1 MPVQRFEDLCVADLS
16 HVFDAG
22 SLARGMAY
30 ARENRID
37 NVVFNEAHSM
47 LSGEV
52 QGNRAQ
58 PYQTL
63 VAWSADANSGTLD
76 LRTVCT
82 CPVGSECKH
91 AVALILE
98 VLNDRT
104 ISGEPA
110 LRNSSS
116 WRRPLQPLLDAASS
130 QEATDAAPLALQFTL
145 TQPRPPANYRR
156 TEIPIQLKV
165 RPLVRGARGTWVK
178 TRASWQDISNRY
190 NHFGQIEE
198 HREALRALLAECPQ
212 SGYGYYNQPALDL
225 ADFGSGLWAVLERA
239 AEVGVEFV
247 GARVADGPI
256 TLDSRPA
263 SVSLDVTRDPAN
275 GDLLLEPTVIIDSET
290 PICLATG
297 DVQLLG
303 IPAHGFFTC
312 VPLDAARGPHIT
324 LLRLDRPPGPE
335 LRTFVSTHQKVVI
348 PAADVDE
355 FIRDFYPRLA
365 RSASLVSHDDSVKLP
380 EIAPPQVALTVAYAD
395 DGAASLAWGFTY
407 RQDSVIHRVDLH
419 SSADETLLRDVVA
432 ERVLLRDLDV
442 PDDELPALRTLVG
455 SVPTLV
461 PRIEFRGYDVV
472 ILTEDVLPKL
482 RSNGQVD
489 IDISGQ
495 PPVFNF
501 NESAPTVAVSVAD
514 TAASND
520 WFDLNVAITIDGE
533 EIGFEELFVA
543 LAADQ
548 THLVLASGTYL
559 RIDRPEFEQLG
570 RLIAEARS
578 LQDTTGDGLQINRYH
593 ADLWDEF
600 SRLGIVEHQSQRWA
614 STVQG
619 LLNIDRI
626 AAPPLP
632 AGLHAELRP
641 YQRDGYAWL
650 SFLYDHGLGG
660 ILADDMGLGKTVQAL
675 ALMCRVCEQAVEN
688 SPRPRFLVVAPTS
701 VVENW
706 ARESARFAP
715 GLRVATIRETQSRRG
730 TTLRAEI
737 GEADLVVTSYALF
750 RIEFDAYA
758 DLEWSGLILDEA
770 QFVKNHQGKTYQCAR
785 KLDAPFKLAIT
796 GTPLENS
803 LMDLWALL
811 SITAPGLYPN
821 PRRFATIYQ
830 KPIERGTAPHML
842 ANLRRRIRPLM
853 RRRTKEEVATDLP
866 PKQEQVVEVAL
877 TPRHAKIYQ
886 THLQRE
892 RQKVLG
898 LLKDVDKNRFAIFR
912 SLTLLRQ
919 LSLDPALVDDKY
931 EKVGSS
937 KADVLIEQL
946 TEIAAEGHRA
956 LVFSQF
962 TGYLKRIRTRLDAEG
977 IAYSYLDGRTTKRQA
992 AIDGFRDG
1000 DAPVFL
1006 ISLKAGGFGLN
1017 LTEADYCFVL
1027 DPWWNPAS
1035 EAQAVDRAHRIGQT
1049 KTVMVYRYV
1058 AANTIEEKVMEL
1070 KARKQKLFA
1079 SVMDGDGALSS
1090 ALNAEDIRGLLG

>member
-1 MPVQRFEDLCVADLS
+1 MPDQRFEDLYVADLS
-16 HVFDAG
+16 RAFDAG

-30 ARENRID
+30 ARQHRVD
-37 NVVFNEAHSM
+37 NVVFNEANSL
-47 LSGEV
+47 LSGAV

-63 VAWSADANSGTLD
+63 VTWSTNPKSGTLD
-76 LRTVCT
+76 IRTVCT

-98 VLNDRT
+98 FLHDRA
-104 ISGEPA
+104 ISAEPGI
-110 LRNSSS
+110 RSSSS
-116 WRRPLQPLLDAASS
+116 WQRPLRPLLDAASS
-130 QEATDAAPLALQFTL
+130 QAAVDAAPLALQFTL
-145 TQPRPPANYRR
+145 TQPRSSSNYRHP
-156 TEIPIQLKV
+156 EIPIQLKI

-190 NHFGQIEE
+190 NHYGQIEE
-198 HREALRALLAECPQ
+198 HREALRAFLAECGQ
-212 SGYGYYNQPALDL
+212 TGYGYYNQAALDL

-247 GARVADGPI
+247 GARAADGLI
-256 TLDSRPA
+256 VLDSRPA
-263 SVSLDVTRDPAN
+263 SVSLDATRDPAT
-275 GDLLLEPTVIIDSET
+275 GDIGLEPIVTINSET
-290 PICLATG
+290 PVRLAAG

-303 IPAHGFFTC
+303 IPAHGLFTC
-312 VPLDAARGPHIT
+312 TPLDAAGGPQIT
-324 LLRLDRPPGPE
+324 LLRLDRPPAPE
-335 LRTFVSTHQKVVI
+335 LRTFLSTQQKVVI
-348 PAADVDE
+348 PAADADE
-355 FIRDFYPRLA
+355 FIHDFYPRLA
-365 RSASLVSHDDSVKLP
+365 RSASIASHDDSVTLP
-380 EIAPPQVALTVAYAD
+380 EIAPPQVALTPTYAD
-395 DGAASLAWGFTY
+395 DGAASLAWGFNY

-419 SSADETLLRDVVA
+419 ATADEPLLRDFAA
-432 ERVLLRDLDV
+432 EHVLLRDLDV

-455 SVPTLV
+455 GVPTLV

-501 NESAPTVAVSVAD
+501 SEAAPIVAVSVND

-543 LAADQ
+543 LAAEQ

-578 LQDTTGDGLQINRYH
+578 LQDTTGGGLQINRYH

-614 STVQG
+614 SNVRG
-619 LLNIDRI
+619 LLNIDQI

-632 AGLHAELRP
+632 AGLQAELRP

-675 ALMCRVCEQAVEN
+675 ALMCRACEQVTDN

-706 ARESARFAP
+706 ARESAGFAP
-715 GLRVATIRETQSRRG
+715 SLRVATIGETQSRRG
-730 TTLRAEI
+730 TTLRDEI

-821 PRRFATIYQ
+821 PNRFATIYQ

-842 ANLRRRIRPLM
+842 ANLRRRIQPLM

-877 TPRHAKIYQ
+877 TPRRAKIYQ

-898 LLKDVDKNRFAIFR
+898 LIDDMDKNRFAIFR
-912 SLTLLRQ
+912 SLTLLR
-919 LSLDPALVDDKY
+919 
-931 EKVGSS
+931 
-937 KADVLIEQL
+937 
-946 TEIAAEGHRA
+946 
-956 LVFSQF
+956 
-962 TGYLKRIRTRLDAEG
+962 
-977 IAYSYLDGRTTKRQA
+977 
-992 AIDGFRDG
+992 
-1000 DAPVFL
+1000 
-1006 ISLKAGGFGLN
+1006 
-1017 LTEADYCFVL
+1017 
-1027 DPWWNPAS
+1027 
-1035 EAQAVDRAHRIGQT
+1035 
-1049 KTVMVYRYV
+1049 
-1058 AANTIEEKVMEL
+1058 
-1070 KARKQKLFA
+1070 
-1079 SVMDGDGALSS
+1079 
-1090 ALNAEDIRGLLG
+1090 